1 MPSSYRCDLLARF
14 LPSLLGLAAAL
25 GVEGLVGLH
34 TPHALGQAPSPAASP
49 PAAPR
54 SGASTAATSLG
65 DAMLARY
72 FAEETG
78 NLQAACLAEVRTLA
92 DFQARRTLY
101 RQQLREMLG
110 LDPWPA
116 TGDLAPTI
124 TGRLERDEIIV
135 EKLHFQS
142 LPGLYVTGNLY
153 LPRKVD
159 RPLPTILYVCGHSR
173 NVVDGVP
180 LGAKVGYQHHGTW
193 YARNGY
199 VCLTIDT
206 LQLGEI
212 EGIHHGTY
220 RYGMWWWLNR
230 GYTPAGVET
239 LNGMRAIDY
248 LLTRPE
254 VDPQRIGVTGRSG
267 GGAYSWFIA
276 ALDDRVAA
284 VVPTAGIT
292 DLTNHVVDGAVE
304 GHCDCMFFVNTYRWD
319 YPQLAA
325 LIAPR
330 PLLISNTDS
339 DRLFPLDGVYRT
351 FEKVRRIYRLYEA
364 ETPGTL
370 ARVGLNI
377 SPGPHQDTQELY
389 THEFR
394 WFQRHLKQED
404 GLLDT
409 RAPKLFAPQDLKVFD
424 QLPQGALNTRIHELL
439 VPTASPPPLPTSHA
453 QWQAQRQAWQRALA
467 NKVFRGWPETTDPLD
482 IEPVFTLQRQG
493 QRLAAYDYTSQGPVR
508 LRLYVLAPAEGSV
521 KRLSLHVAA
530 DQSQWQRL
538 LATLAGPFVAELA
551 DEGVVPGKTADA
563 PPPAAHDSASTA
575 LVLVAPRGIGRTA
588 FDPAERKQ
596 VQNRRRFYLL
606 GQTLEGMQIW
616 DLRRAIAATQRIE
629 PLAGLPLT
637 LVGEKTGAA
646 MALYAALFEPSV
658 TELRLLAPPTSHA
671 QGPYLLNISRVLDI
685 PQAVALA
692 AEAMQVQ
699 LVTNE
704 ARAWDYPRTVAATL
718 HWHSLH
724 IASGPQTGGQGP

>member
-1 MPSSYRCDLLARF
+1 MRNCCHLLWTAAIPRSCFGRMAILLLAG
-14 LPSLLGLAAAL
+14 LLAL
-25 GVEGLVGLH
+25 RVP
-34 TPHALGQAPSPAASP
+34 TTLGQAPSPAQAAS
-49 PAAPR
+49 AASR
-54 SGASTAATSLG
+54 ATDLG
-65 DAMLARY
+65 DAILARY

-78 NLQAACLAEVRTLA
+78 KLQRACLAEIRNLA
-92 DFQARRTLY
+92 DWKARRALY

-110 LDPWPA
+110 LDPWPT
-116 TGDLAPTI
+116 TGDLAATI
-124 TGRLERDEIIV
+124 TGRLEGDDFVV

-153 LPRKVD
+153 RPKKVE
-159 RPLPTILYVCGHSR
+159 RPLPAILYVCGHSR

-193 YARNGY
+193 YARHGY

-239 LNGMRAIDY
+239 FNGMRAIDY

-292 DLTNHVVDGAVE
+292 DLTNHVVDGTVE

-339 DRLFPLDGVYRT
+339 DRIFPLDGVYRT
-351 FEKVRRIYRLYEA
+351 FEQVRRIYRLHEA
-364 ETPGTL
+364 EVPGTL
-370 ARVGLNI
+370 SRVGLNI

-394 WFQRHLKQED
+394 WFQRYLKQDEQ
-404 GLLDT
+404 LLDT
-409 RAPKLFAPQDLKVFD
+409 RAPKLFAPVELKVFD
-424 QLPQGALNTRIHELL
+424 QLPSDAINTRIHELL
-439 VPTASPPPLPTSHA
+439 VPTAPPPAVPASHP
-453 QWQAQRQAWQRALA
+453 QWQTQRQVWRKALEE
-467 NKVFRGWPETTDPLD
+467 KVFRGWPDTTDPLD
-482 IEPVFTLQRQG
+482 VRAAFTVERQSR
-493 QRLAAYDYTSQGPVR
+493 RLVAYDFTSQGPVR
-508 LRLYVLAPAEGSV
+508 LRMYVILPTERSAQRQV
-521 KRLSLHVAA
+521 LHVAA

-538 LATLAGPFVAELA
+538 LTTLAGPFLPELA
-551 DEGVVPGKTADA
+551 DEGVALDA
-563 PPPAAHDSASTA
+563 AGASPPVATPHDEAAAV
-575 LVLVAPRGIGRTA
+575 VLVAPRGVGRTA

-596 VQNRRRFYLL
+596 IQHRRRFYLL

-616 DLRRAIAATQRIE
+616 DLRRAIAAAGRID
-629 PLAGLPLT
+629 PLGTLPMT
-637 LVGEKTGAA
+637 LVGERTGAA
-646 MALYAALFEPSV
+646 LALYATLFEPTV
-658 TELRLLAPPTSHA
+658 AELRLVEPPASHA
-671 QGPYLLNISRVLDI
+671 QGPYLLNISRVLEP
-685 PQAVALA
+685 PQAVAMA
-692 AEAMQVQ
+692 AEATHIV
-699 LVTNE
+699 LETSDP
-704 ARAWDYPRTVAATL
+704 AAWDYPRAVAA
-718 HWHSLH
+718 SLGWQSLQ
-724 IASGPQTGGQGP
+724 IGPGR